1 MPEDFE
7 RHGLLTTATSIGR
20 MTLFQVSPFPSQ
32 SMSVSL
38 RLLLIKIRRCVARIL
53 ISLTLLMVSALG
65 SPASDSSQ
73 HAPVC
78 LRIDLPQITSRVAN
92 SISQGNADVFRD
104 LTLLMQDGHSQLS
117 FVSENVLAVYFSHPP
132 EQNDKG
138 ASATYR
144 MDVFFINTDSGELIE
159 HRTWSTF
166 KRQWFND
173 SYDTEGRILEVRNGF
188 LVDASAKLEL
198 YSPDL
203 KLVKTYDLRGNAST
217 STGMWSVAVATGG
230 DLIHIQPSEQTTQVR
245 RGTVSIFT
253 GAGETESK
261 WLRSDSFEQTGTL
274 SYFGGI
280 HSASHDS
287 IVAKRAHC
295 LDLEQA
301 GRPTRHLTCSSP
313 ASTGLPTFLND
324 AEVLSVYYTG
334 FSVLSTNGTE
344 LWSAG
349 SSDRGIHRALMIG
362 NHQRSMS
369 GSRFA
374 ISLTGYKRKAV
385 FDSVPVAHSPLYTI
399 IAYDEHCRQRVF
411 SMTPTISALEGFALS
426 PEGRTLAVLTG
437 TTISLYTLPA
447 VSCADESR

>member
-1 MPEDFE
+1 M
-7 RHGLLTTATSIGR
+7 
-20 MTLFQVSPFPSQ
+20 
-32 SMSVSL
+32 
-38 RLLLIKIRRCVARIL
+38 
-53 ISLTLLMVSALG
+53 
-65 SPASDSSQ
+65 
-73 HAPVC
+73 
-78 LRIDLPQITSRVAN
+78 RIDLPQITSRPAHC
-92 SISQGNADVFRD
+92 ISHGNEDVFRD
-104 LTLLMQDGHSQLS
+104 LTLLMQDGHSRLS
-117 FVSENVLAVYFSHPP
+117 FVSENVLAVYFNRPP

-138 ASATYR
+138 ANTTYP
-144 MDVFFINTDSGELIE
+144 MEVFFINTDSGELIE
-159 HRTWSTF
+159 HRSWATL

-173 SYDTEGRILEVRNGF
+173 SYDTEGRILEVHNGF
-188 LVDASAKLEL
+188 LVHASAKLEL

-230 DLIHIQPSEQTTQVR
+230 DVIHIQPSEQTTQVR
-245 RGTVSIFT
+245 RGSVSIFT
-253 GAGETESK
+253 GAGETEST
-261 WLRSDSFEQTGTL
+261 WLRPDSFEHTGTL
-274 SYFGGI
+274 RYFGGI

-287 IVAKRAHC
+287 IVTKSAHC

-301 GRPTRHLTCSSP
+301 GRPTRHLTCSRP
-313 ASTGLPTFLND
+313 AATGVPTFLND

-349 SSDRGIHRALMIG
+349 TSDPGIHRALMSG
-362 NHQRSMS
+362 NDRRSMS

-374 ISLTGYKRKAV
+374 ISLTGHKRRAV

-399 IAYDEHCRQRVF
+399 IAYDERCRQRVF
-411 SMTPTISALEGFALS
+411 SMTPTMSALEDFALS

-447 VSCADESR
+447 TSCDGKSR